1 MSLARTSRNTTD
13 TEHMTYRSKYDK
25 VLVVDDD
32 RALGEMLSLVLGAEG
47 LTTRVVRTGD
57 QVLAAFNEF
66 RPDVVLLDWMLP
78 GMDGV
83 SVCRAIRATSGVPII
98 MLTARTDTRDVVHG
112 LEAGADDYITKPF
125 KNAELIARIRARLRR
140 NDQIE
145 ESLEFGDI
153 VLDPVGHTV
162 TRGGQPLDLTP
173 LEFDLLACLLRSPH
187 EAFTREKLLERV
199 WGYHHHGDTRLVNV
213 HMARLRSKIEDD
225 ADNPQVIRTVRG
237 VGYQAIVRS

>member
-1 MSLARTSRNTTD
+1 
-13 TEHMTYRSKYDK
+13 MTYRSKFDK

-32 RALGEMLSLVLGAEG
+32 RALGEMLSLVLAAEG
-47 LTTRVVRTGD
+47 WTARVVRTGD
-57 QVLAAFNEF
+57 QVLPAFIDF
-66 RPDVVLLDWMLP
+66 KPDVVLLDWMLP
-78 GMDGV
+78 GTDGV
-83 SVCRAIRATSGVPII
+83 TVCRQIRATSGVPII
-98 MLTARTDTRDVVHG
+98 MLTARSDTRDVVVG

-140 NDQIE
+140 TDHLQE
-145 ESLEFGDI
+145 VLEFGDI

-162 TRGGQPLDLTP
+162 TRGGHPLELTP
-173 LEFDLLACLLRSPH
+173 LEFDLLACLLRSPN

-225 ADNPQVIRTVRG
+225 ADDPRVIRTVRG
-237 VGYQAIVRS
+237 IGYQAVIPD

>member
-1 MSLARTSRNTTD
+1 V
-13 TEHMTYRSKYDK
+13 TYRSKYDK

-32 RALGEMLSLVLGAEG
+32 RALGEMLSLVLDAEG
-47 LTTRVVRTGD
+47 LTTRIVRSGD
-57 QVLAAFNEF
+57 QVLAAFQEF
-66 RPDVVLLDWMLP
+66 KPDVVLLDWMLP

-83 SVCRAIRATSGVPII
+83 SVCRRIRATSGVPII
-98 MLTARTDTRDVVHG
+98 MLTARSDTRDIVTG
-112 LEAGADDYITKPF
+112 LEAGADDYISKPF
-125 KNAELIARIRARLRR
+125 KNAELVARIRARLRR
-140 NDQIE
+140 TDQIA
-145 ESLEFGDI
+145 ESLVFGDI
-153 VLDPVGHTV
+153 VLDPVGHRV

-173 LEFDLLACLLRSPH
+173 LEFDLLACLLRNPH

-237 VGYQAIVRS
+237 IGYQAILPD

>member
-1 MSLARTSRNTTD
+1 
-13 TEHMTYRSKYDK
+13 MTYRSKYDK

-32 RALGEMLSLVLGAEG
+32 RALGEMLSLVLSGEG
-47 LTTRVVRTGD
+47 LTTRIVRTGD
-57 QVLAAFNEF
+57 QVLPVFAEF

-83 SVCRAIRATSGVPII
+83 TVCRHIRATSGVPII
-98 MLTARTDTRDVVHG
+98 MLTARADTRDVVHG

-140 NDQIE
+140 TDQIE
-145 ESLEFGDI
+145 ESLVFGDI
-153 VLDPVGHTV
+153 VLDPVGHSV
-162 TRGGQPLDLTP
+162 TRAGQPLDLTP

-237 VGYQAIVRS
+237 VGYQAIIKA